1 MKHRGWM
8 ILLGIQILISLLG
21 IGAFVI
27 LMIYHEDMSKWYLA
41 LILSIVLLFSGVVGM
56 IHEYRR

>member
-21 IGAFVI
+21 ICAFVI